1 MSRSAPRLPAFVLLM
16 LVGLLPSR
24 LAQAQGFVGLSASN
38 YAGTQALAV
47 NPSSIADSRYRLYVN
62 IGAADANL
70 YNNYLKVDMP
80 FGLVALVRNR
90 APDKYRNAQGHVVF
104 DNNWLTQDLN
114 GRSKF
119 ATVSGDVR
127 LPTVQVALP
136 HQQSVA
142 FGSRV
147 RSYLQVNN
155 VSEPLAQLSRFG
167 LGDADELGLA
177 NQLLKDNRF
186 SINLNTWQEFN
197 ASYARVILPKG
208 PHFLKAGATVKYLV
222 GLGGGYINNEGL
234 GYVVH
239 NSDSI
244 QVTDRKVSYGYTD
257 YRYYQ
262 SDYGFRTRNLY
273 NKNRLGR
280 GLGLDLG
287 LTYEFRPDAGKYTY
301 AMDGQTD
308 LPDDTQNKYKLRVG
322 LAVVD
327 LGRVKYANQTYV
339 SSSKLTGS
347 STLPLGSLDTLT
359 YRDLDHVDV
368 LTKQLVGVEART
380 TTFKSRLPHTLNLT
394 ADYHLRDHFYV
405 GALWS
410 QSLLSRYAVGVR
422 TFSQLTLI
430 PRFEKQ
436 KVEFSLPISLADDY
450 RRFGVG
456 AMLRVGPAFIGSDN
470 LAGVLGKG
478 RVSGYDL
485 YVGVAFAL
493 YQRKPLDRD
502 GDGVSDKVDSCPDV
516 KGVWEFKGC
525 PDRDGDHVADVVDK
539 CPDDPGSVEFQGC
552 PDRDG
557 DKIIDRD
564 DQCPDV
570 AGPAEFQGCPDRD
583 GDKIIDRDDQ
593 CPDVPGVAE
602 FKGCPDRDGDHVA
615 DQDDHCPDLIGS
627 KEHFGCPD
635 TDADGLY
642 DDVDQCPTVAGP
654 VANKGC
660 PIPDTDGDGVPDPT
674 DLCPLTPGPAA
685 NNGCPVLTPVE
696 TQILKTA
703 FSNLEFEFRKAVIR
717 PSSFPALREL
727 ANLLD
732 QKPTYRLRLAGHT
745 DNVGTTAANLK
756 LSELRATSV
765 KTYLVQQGID
775 ASRFEVEFYG
785 SFKPI
790 DTNKTAAGRE
800 RNRRVEMTAIFE

>member
-1 MSRSAPRLPAFVLLM
+1 MSRNIYRLF
-16 LVGLLPSR
+16 GLLCLLLSTP
-24 LAQAQGFVGLSASN
+24 LAPAARAQGFMGLSASN
-38 YAGTQALAV
+38 YAGTQALTV
-47 NPSSIADSRYRLYVN
+47 NPSSIADSRFRLYVN
-62 IGAADANL
+62 IGAADVNL

-80 FGLVALVRNR
+80 FGLVPLVRNR
-90 APDKYRNAQGHVVF
+90 APDEYRNTRGHLKF
-104 DNNWLTQDLN
+104 DSNWLSQDLT
-114 GRSKF
+114 GRAKF
-119 ATVSGDVR
+119 VTVSGEVR
-127 LPTVQVALP
+127 LPTVMVALP

-147 RSYLQVNN
+147 RAYLQVNN

-167 LGDADELGLA
+167 LDDADELGLA

-186 SINLNTWQEFN
+186 SVNLNTWQEFN
-197 ASYARVILPKG
+197 ASYARVLLPAG

-222 GLGGGYINNEGL
+222 GLAGGYINNEGL
-234 GYVVH
+234 GYIVY

-244 QVTDRKVSYGYTD
+244 QVRDRKVSYGYTD

-273 NKNRLGR
+273 NKDRLGR
-280 GLGLDLG
+280 GMGLDVG
-287 LTYEFRPDAGKYTY
+287 LTYEFRPDADKYVY
-301 AMDGQTD
+301 NMDGETG

-322 LAVVD
+322 LAIVD
-327 LGRVKYANQTYV
+327 LGRVKYTNQTYV
-339 SSSKLTGS
+339 SNSKLTGS

-359 YRDLDHVDV
+359 YRDLDHVDALV
-368 LTKQLVGVEART
+368 QKLVGVETRT

-394 ADYHLRDHFYV
+394 ADYHLHRNYYV

-422 TFSQLTLI
+422 TFSSLTVI
-430 PRFEKQ
+430 PRFEK
-436 KVEFSLPISLADDY
+436 KKIEVALPLSMADDY

-456 AMLRVGPAFIGSDN
+456 MMVRVGPAFIGSDN

-485 YVGVAFAL
+485 YMGVAFAL

-502 GDGVSDKVDSCPDV
+502 GDGVSDKVDLCPDV

-539 CPDDPGSVEFQGC
+539 CPDDAGPAEFQGCPDRDGDRIVDREDQCPDVAGPVEFQGC

-564 DQCPDV
+564 DACPDV
-570 AGPAEFQGCPDRD
+570 AG
-583 GDKIIDRDDQ
+583 
-593 CPDVPGVAE
+593 VSE

-615 DQDDHCPDLIGS
+615 DTDDHCPDLIGA
-627 KEHFGCPD
+627 KDHFGCPD

-654 VANKGC
+654 ATNKGC
-660 PIPDTDGDGVPDPT
+660 PLADTDGDGVPDPT
-674 DLCPLTPGPAA
+674 DLCPLTPGPVS
-685 NNGCPVLTPVE
+685 NNGCPVLTPME
-696 TQILKTA
+696 TKILSTA
-703 FSNLEFEFRKAVIR
+703 FGNLEFEFRKAVIR

-732 QKPTYRLRLAGHT
+732 EKPTYRLRLAGHT
-745 DNVGTTAANLK
+745 DNVGSTAANLK
-756 LSELRATSV
+756 LSEQRATAV
-765 KTYLVQQGID
+765 KNYLVQQGID
-775 ASRFEVEFYG
+775 AGRFDVEFYG

-790 DTNKTAAGRE
+790 DTNATAAGRD
-800 RNRRVEMTAIFE
+800 RNRRVEMTVVFE